1 MKKRIALGAGVLALV
16 WTSFLYTN
24 VMPDESSNSPATPDA
39 AEPPAAESVLTKR
52 DPTDVPRLPA
62 APAQRA
68 PKPGHESPAVAPP
81 LPLPAS
87 GDFDE
92 MQRSFESEG
101 RDVAWASEEEA
112 SIPPLLAEVGFPE
125 DALDGEVSCRRTL
138 CRFPLRVVEN
148 DAFALLKLADKVQQG
163 AKLGLAYG
171 ASEVVGDKTRIVV
184 YLSPPRAPAETAQ

>member
-1 MKKRIALGAGVLALV
+1 VLALL
-16 WTSFLYTN
+16 WTSFLYTK
-24 VMPDESSNSPATPDA
+24 VMPDESPNSPATPDA
-39 AEPPAAESVLTKR
+39 AEPPGAESVLMNG
-52 DPTDVPRLPA
+52 DPADVPQLRA
-62 APAQRA
+62 AAAKRA
-68 PKPGHESPAVAPP
+68 PKPPAHESPAVAPP
-81 LPLPAS
+81 MPLPAS
-87 GDFDE
+87 GGFDE

-101 RDVAWASEEEA
+101 RDVAWASKQEA

-163 AKLGLAYG
+163 TKLGLAYG

-184 YLSPPRAPAETAQ
+184 YLSPPRAPVETTQ

>member
-1 MKKRIALGAGVLALV
+1 MLALL
-16 WTSFLYTN
+16 WTSFLYTK
-24 VMPDESSNSPATPDA
+24 VMPDESPNSPATPDA
-39 AEPPAAESVLTKR
+39 AEPTAAESVVTKG
-52 DPTDVPRLPA
+52 DPADVPRLSA

-68 PKPGHESPAVAPP
+68 PKPAQRAPKPAQESPAVAPP
-81 LPLPAS
+81 MPLPAS

-92 MQRSFESEG
+92 MQRSFESES
-101 RDVAWASEEEA
+101 RDVAWASKEEA

-184 YLSPPRAPAETAQ
+184 YLSPPRAPAETTQ